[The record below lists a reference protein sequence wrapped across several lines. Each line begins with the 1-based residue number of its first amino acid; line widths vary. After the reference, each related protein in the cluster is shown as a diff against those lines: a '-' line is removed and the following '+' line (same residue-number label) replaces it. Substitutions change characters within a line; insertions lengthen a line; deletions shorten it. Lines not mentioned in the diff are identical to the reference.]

1 MSLGQCLAAIKE
13 FFGRKNNNFISLFHG
28 PGIIQVQSK
37 TETCLIVEKRL
48 QVRFRRLKKKNIKR
62 ALYNSKYR
70 ISFCSNAVI
79 DMGIYELHAIYGRIH
94 TVLREFTAQT

>member
-48 QVRFRRLKKKNIKR
+48 QFRFRRLKKNALKEHCIIQNIEF
-62 ALYNSKYR
+62 L
-70 ISFCSNAVI
+70 FAV
-79 DMGIYELHAIYGRIH
+79 M
-94 TVLREFTAQT
+94 Q